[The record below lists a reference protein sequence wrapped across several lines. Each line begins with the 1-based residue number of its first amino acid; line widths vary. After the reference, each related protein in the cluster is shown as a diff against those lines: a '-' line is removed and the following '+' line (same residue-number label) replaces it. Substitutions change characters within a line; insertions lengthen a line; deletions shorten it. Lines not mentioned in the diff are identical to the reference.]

1 MAPGAGGSRWRHLTL
16 PMVGLVVLAG
26 CTTVPPSAER
36 LALADTLA
44 ATHSWRRVSM
54 PTSEFRLAAYLPEKA
69 STGDRLTVYLE
80 GDGFAWE
87 SPSRP
92 SADPT
97 PLSPMGLKL
106 ALADFRSS
114 AGAGP
119 VAYLARPCQFTTEL
133 DPACAEM
140 FWTEWRFAPQVVDA
154 TSQAMDA
161 LKARSGASRL
171 RLVGYSGGGALAT
184 LLAARRNDVTELVTV
199 AGNLDH
205 RAWTRHHRLKPLDG
219 SLNPADILATIA
231 AVPQWHFAGP
241 GDRVVP
247 AELTRDLV
255 ASMPAGSPARF
266 ILVPEQDHHC
276 CWPDVWPQL
285 LAELP

>member
-1 MAPGAGGSRWRHLTL
+1 M
-16 PMVGLVVLAG
+16 
-26 CTTVPPSAER
+26 
-36 LALADTLA
+36 
-44 ATHSWRRVSM
+44 
-54 PTSEFRLAAYLPEKA
+54 
-69 STGDRLTVYLE
+69 
-80 GDGFAWE
+80 
-87 SPSRP
+87 
-92 SADPT
+92 
-97 PLSPMGLKL
+97 
-106 ALADFRSS
+106 
-114 AGAGP
+114 
-119 VAYLARPCQFTTEL
+119 
-133 DPACAEM
+133 EM
-140 FWTEWRFAPQVVDA
+140 FWTERRFAPQVVEA
-154 TSQAMDA
+154 TNQAVDA

-219 SLNPADILATIA
+219 SLNPADILVTIA

-247 AELTRDLV
+247 AEITRGFI
-255 ASMPAGSPARF
+255 AGMPADSPARF
-266 ILVPEQDHHC
+266 ILVPGQDHHC